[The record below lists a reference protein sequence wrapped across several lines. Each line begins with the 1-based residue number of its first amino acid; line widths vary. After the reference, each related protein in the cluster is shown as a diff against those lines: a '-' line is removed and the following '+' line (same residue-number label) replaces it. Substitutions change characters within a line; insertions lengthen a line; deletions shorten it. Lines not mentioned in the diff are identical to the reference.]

1 MKKQV
6 LFLQGGGGRE
16 DYEADAK
23 LVASLQ
29 KELGEGYEE
38 HYPVLPDEEAPDFGR
53 ISQIAKEITSI
64 KGEVILVAHS
74 LGASML
80 LKYLSESRIEKAIT
94 GIFLIATPYWSGDED
109 WKQPLKLETDFPDK
123 LPNVP
128 VFLYHSKDDEEVPF
142 EHLWRYVQMLP
153 KATVR
158 EITSGGHQLNDDL
171 LVVANDIKNL

>member
-29 KELGEGYEE
+29 KELGEGYEV

-80 LKYLSESRIEKAIT
+80 LKYLSESRVKSYRWYFPYRHTLLERGRRLEAATET
-94 GIFLIATPYWSGDED
+94 GNGFS
-109 WKQPLKLETDFPDK
+109 
-123 LPNVP
+123 
-128 VFLYHSKDDEEVPF
+128 
-142 EHLWRYVQMLP
+142 
-153 KATVR
+153 
-158 EITSGGHQLNDDL
+158 
-171 LVVANDIKNL
+171 